1 MSTDIC
7 ERNGRDIAQSVLSR
21 PVGKAGIYRMSAIT
35 IENELVHYEVLGRGR
50 PVILLHGWL
59 GSWRYWVPA
68 MRQLAGK
75 YRIYA
80 IDLWGFGD
88 SGRNTDFYKFDAQ
101 VKLLGEFMERLG
113 IKKAALIGHDLG
125 AAVAARYA
133 VLHPERVPKLMAIA
147 PPLFHLAPATRALT
161 QNPTPPALQA
171 AASSKAGQLHP
182 PAPKP
187 DAKSA
192 LAAPSRKPDEKEMM
206 AEAETLPFRT
216 DEMRARIR
224 AELERQANALTAQ
237 DPNAPAD
244 APKSPREAAT
254 PPTHVEAKEVT
265 GTPTPPPALPEVPT
279 MPKMDYEPGTT
290 TMSIMLQNPLKDH
303 LGTTNRV
310 ELLKKH
316 VDPGPDRDKLQVEVE
331 KADPL
336 AVAGLIDGFGAVDTL
351 RDLVRLTM
359 PTLVLSG
366 KEDMF
371 LRSPD
376 ERMVKTLTE
385 GRANCHV
392 LLLENTRHFPMLE
405 EKAAFN
411 RLVMEFLDTADV
423 RTVKPTEIW
432 ERRVR

>member
-1 MSTDIC
+1 
-7 ERNGRDIAQSVLSR
+7 
-21 PVGKAGIYRMSAIT
+21 MSAIT

-50 PVILLHGWL
+50 PVILVHGWL

-75 YRIYA
+75 YRTYA
-80 IDLWGFGD
+80 VDLWGFGD
-88 SGRNTDFYKFDAQ
+88 SGRNADFYKFDAE
-101 VKLLGEFMERLG
+101 VKLLGEFMDRLG
-113 IKKAALIGHDLG
+113 INKAALVGHDLG
-125 AAVAARYA
+125 ASVAARYA
-133 VLHPERVPKLMAIA
+133 LQHPERVPKLMVIA
-147 PPLFHLAPATRALT
+147 PPLFHMAPPARALT
-161 QNPTPPALQA
+161 QNPPPAALSSGA
-171 AASSKAGQLHP
+171 APKAGQVKP

-187 DAKSA
+187 AAK
-192 LAAPSRKPDEKEMM
+192 PTPPPPMDEKEML

-224 AELERQANALTAQ
+224 AELERQANALASQ
-237 DPNAPAD
+237 DAKAPAD
-244 APKSPREAAT
+244 APKSPREAAQ
-254 PPTHVEAKEVT
+254 PPTNAEAKDVT
-265 GTPTPPPALPEVPT
+265 SAPPPPPPLPEVPQ

-290 TMSIMLQNPLKDH
+290 TMSIMMQNPLKDH

-336 AVAGLIDGFGAVDTL
+336 AVTGLIEGFGTVDTL
-351 RDLVRLTM
+351 RDLARLPM
-359 PTLVLSG
+359 PLLVLSG
-366 KEDMF
+366 KEDQF
-371 LRSPD
+371 LKPPD
-376 ERMVKTLTE
+376 ERMIKMLTE
-385 GRANCHV
+385 GRTSCHV

-411 RLVMEFLDTADV
+411 RLLMEFLDTADV
-423 RTVKPTEIW
+423 RTVKPTEVW

>member
-1 MSTDIC
+1 MHS
-7 ERNGRDIAQSVLSR
+7 
-21 PVGKAGIYRMSAIT
+21 MSAIT

-75 YRIYA
+75 YRTYA
-80 IDLWGFGD
+80 VDLWGFGD
-88 SGRNTDFYKFDAQ
+88 SGRNADFYKFDAE
-101 VKLLGEFMERLG
+101 VKLLGAFMERLG

-147 PPLFHLAPATRALT
+147 PPLFHLAPSVRTLT
-161 QNPTPPALQA
+161 QNPSPSALQA
-171 AASSKAGQLHP
+171 AASSPAQPPQPTTPQARPKPTTP
-182 PAPKP
+182 PAQP
-187 DAKSA
+187 DDKTM
-192 LAAPSRKPDEKEMM
+192 L

-224 AELERQANALTAQ
+224 AELERQANALAAQ
-237 DPNAPAD
+237 DPTPPVG
-244 APKSPREAAT
+244 APKPPREAAT
-254 PPTHVEAKEVT
+254 PPLSPPTKEAKP
-265 GTPTPPPALPEVPT
+265 TPTPPPPLPEVPT
-279 MPKMDYEPGTT
+279 MPKMDYEPGAT

-303 LGTTNRV
+303 LGTTNRL

-336 AVAGLIDGFGAVDTL
+336 AVSALIEGFGTVDTL
-351 RDLVRLTM
+351 RDLARLSV

-371 LRSPD
+371 LRPPD
-376 ERMVKTLTE
+376 ERMIKMLTE

-411 RLVMEFLDTADV
+411 RLLMEFLDTADV

>member
-1 MSTDIC
+1 
-7 ERNGRDIAQSVLSR
+7 
-21 PVGKAGIYRMSAIT
+21 MSAIT

-75 YRIYA
+75 YRTYA

-88 SGRNTDFYKFDAQ
+88 SGRNADFYKFDEE

-133 VLHPERVPKLMAIA
+133 LQHPERVPKLMVIA
-147 PPLFHLAPATRALT
+147 PPLFHLAPAARALT
-161 QNPTPPALQA
+161 QNPTPPALQN
-171 AASSKAGQLHP
+171 AASTAAGRVKP
-182 PAPKP
+182 PAPTP
-187 DAKSA
+187 PAPSA
-192 LAAPSRKPDEKEMM
+192 PAAPVPSAAPRGDEKDML

-224 AELERQANALTAQ
+224 AELERQAQALASQGKQT
-237 DPNAPAD
+237 PAE
-244 APKSPREAAT
+244 APKSPREAAK
-254 PPTHVEAKEVT
+254 PPADAPAKDVT
-265 GTPTPPPALPEVPT
+265 GAVAPPPLPEVPT

-290 TMSIMLQNPLKDH
+290 TMNIMLQNPLKDH

-336 AVAGLIDGFGAVDTL
+336 AVSALIDGFGTVDTL
-351 RDLVRLTM
+351 RDLARLAM

-371 LRSPD
+371 LLPPD
-376 ERMVKTLTE
+376 ERMTKTLTE
-385 GRANCHV
+385 RTNCHV
-392 LLLENTRHFPMLE
+392 LVLENTRHFPMLE

-411 RLVMEFLDTADV
+411 RLLMEFLDAADV

>member
-1 MSTDIC
+1 
-7 ERNGRDIAQSVLSR
+7 
-21 PVGKAGIYRMSAIT
+21 MSAIT

-50 PVILLHGWL
+50 PVILVHGWL

-75 YRIYA
+75 YRTYA
-80 IDLWGFGD
+80 VDLWGFGD
-88 SGRNTDFYKFDAQ
+88 SGRNADFYKFDAE

-133 VLHPERVPKLMAIA
+133 LQHPERVPKLMVIA
-147 PPLFHLAPATRALT
+147 PPLFHLAPPARSLT

-171 AASSKAGQLHP
+171 AASAASGQVQP
-182 PAPKP
+182 AAPKPEPVAKPVPEKPAPK
-187 DAKSA
+187 
-192 LAAPSRKPDEKEMM
+192 LDEKEML

-224 AELERQANALTAQ
+224 AELERQANALASQGTKT
-237 DPNAPAD
+237 PAD

-254 PPTHVEAKEVT
+254 PPANAQPKEVT
-265 GTPTPPPALPEVPT
+265 GTPTPPPPLPEVPQ

-290 TMSIMLQNPLKDH
+290 TMNIMLQNPLKEH
-303 LGTTNRV
+303 LGTTNRL

-336 AVAGLIDGFGAVDTL
+336 AVSALIDGFGTVDTL
-351 RDLVRLTM
+351 RDLARLPM

-371 LRSPD
+371 LKPPD

-411 RLVMEFLDTADV
+411 RLLMEFLDTADV

>member
-1 MSTDIC
+1 
-7 ERNGRDIAQSVLSR
+7 
-21 PVGKAGIYRMSAIT
+21 MSAIT

-50 PVILLHGWL
+50 PVILVHGWL

-75 YRIYA
+75 YRTYA
-80 IDLWGFGD
+80 VDLWGFGD
-88 SGRNTDFYKFDAQ
+88 SGRNADFYKFDAE

-133 VLHPERVPKLMAIA
+133 LKHPERVPKLMVIA
-147 PPLFHLAPATRALT
+147 PPLFHMVPTVRTLT
-161 QNPTPPALQA
+161 QNPAPPALQA
-171 AASSKAGQLHP
+171 AASATAGQVT
-182 PAPKP
+182 PATQKAPAKP
-187 DAKSA
+187 AQIEPSQKVDAK
-192 LAAPSRKPDEKEMM
+192 EMF

-216 DEMRARIR
+216 DEMRTRIR
-224 AELERQANALTAQ
+224 AELERQASALASQGPDT
-237 DPNAPAD
+237 
-244 APKSPREAAT
+244 PKPPREAAT
-254 PPTHVEAKEVT
+254 PPTDAQAKDATDAPVL
-265 GTPTPPPALPEVPT
+265 PPPLPEVPQ

-290 TMSIMLQNPLKDH
+290 TVNIMLQNPLKDH
-303 LGTTNRV
+303 LGTTNRT

-316 VDPGPDRDKLQVEVE
+316 VDPGADRDKLQVEVD

-336 AVAGLIDGFGAVDTL
+336 AVSALIEGFGTVDTL
-351 RDLVRLTM
+351 RDLARLTM
-359 PTLVLSG
+359 PVLVLSG
-366 KEDMF
+366 KEDLF
-371 LRSPD
+371 LTPPD
-376 ERMVKTLTE
+376 ERMVKALTE
-385 GRANCHV
+385 GRTNCHV

-411 RLVMEFLDTADV
+411 RLAMEFLDTADV